1 MTLCHY
7 LIQVVSQNKDRKDSI
22 MSVSIT
28 CRACGK
34 ELSAETEE
42 ELAQVGMEHGAEH
55 GHPAGALSHE
65 NVMKRLHRHGKR
77 DEQTANED

>member
-7 LIQVVSQNKDRKDSI
+7 EIQVVSQNGTRKDGI

-42 ELAQVGMEHGAEH
+42 ELAQLGMEHGAEH
-55 GHPAGALSHE
+55 GHPAGALTHE
-65 NVMKRLHRHGKR
+65 SVMKRLHRHGKR
-77 DEQTANED
+77 DAPPPKED